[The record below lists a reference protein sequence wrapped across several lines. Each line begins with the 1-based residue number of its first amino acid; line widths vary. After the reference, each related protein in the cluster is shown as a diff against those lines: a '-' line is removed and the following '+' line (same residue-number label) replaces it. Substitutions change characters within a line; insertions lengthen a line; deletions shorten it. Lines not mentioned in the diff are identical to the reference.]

1 MPRNYT
7 PTWQSWTPIEGINY
21 WQEFFN
27 MAVEWHSES
36 LSHEMTIEEFLSK
49 QQYLD
54 CIERILTHQDA
65 KEFWE
70 QLANLRI
77 PPFLFLTEY
86 HNALEGRKK
95 ISNAKRDNDEAAEI
109 EKQVM
114 QLITTLDNS
123 RYYSNF
129 VSDLDRILERARY
142 HQSRYKKENQVVSN
156 KTRNDLVDKTYLRE
170 RLSNFF
176 NEWTQQPRHS
186 LVKIAFNVTFSK
198 KMDTTKI
205 RKAVSRSNKNK

>member
-1 MPRNYT
+1 MPSNYT

-27 MAVEWHSES
+27 MAVEWYRED
-36 LSHEMTIEEFLSK
+36 LAHEMTIEEFLST
-49 QQYLD
+49 QQYLN
-54 CIERILTHQDA
+54 CIETILTHQDA
-65 KEFWE
+65 RELWE
-70 QLANLRI
+70 QLADLRI

-86 HNALEGRKK
+86 HDALEGRKK

-123 RYYSNF
+123 RYYSDF

-142 HQSRYKKENQVVSN
+142 HQSSYKRERQVVT
-156 KTRNDLVDKTYLRE
+156 KTQSGLIDKTYFRKK
-170 RLSNFF
+170 LSNFF
-176 NEWTQQPRHS
+176 KQSTQQPRHN
-186 LVKIAFNVTFSK
+186 LLKIAFNVTFSEK
-198 KMDTTKI
+198 IETTKI
-205 RKAVSRSNKNK
+205 KNVLNRSNKNK